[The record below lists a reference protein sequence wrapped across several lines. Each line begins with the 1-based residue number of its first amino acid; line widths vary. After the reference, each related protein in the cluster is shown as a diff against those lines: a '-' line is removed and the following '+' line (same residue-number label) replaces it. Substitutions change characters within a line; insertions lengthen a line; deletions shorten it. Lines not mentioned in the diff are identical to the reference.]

1 MSAKQKKIFEGLY
14 FALLVVSSI
23 NLFLLTTVFKYEE
36 YEFILDF
43 VQFVL
48 QFSIVVKVVLEW
60 KTRWTN
66 KDILL
71 GILTAGIFMAAA
83 CRFNNEDAYAYA
95 FLILGAKDIDK
106 KKILKVF
113 IAVNAVMFALT
124 IGACELGFI
133 QNITTYRNLESSHA
147 RVGLGFIYTTALSAH
162 FLTLVVC
169 YVFVREKKISIV
181 EIILIGIS
189 SGVIYYLTEARIASF
204 TIFLIF
210 IGLVVAKICY
220 MKNVEFKLVRFKLIK
235 YLMIYASG
243 ILMLVSVIMGTLYK
257 FDSAFWA
264 KINHVLSERPLTNA
278 ITFNRYPI
286 TMLGNH
292 VLFHCKTFDGMN
304 ELPDYYYIINCS
316 YIGVLFSLGI
326 LGALAVLI
334 TWITLS
340 YKEEKNGNYLNLYI
354 LAVLTLFFFFEQRF
368 FDFIYNP
375 LYILLF
381 ATYAEGK
388 GSEIYDIRFLKK
400 YKHGNLVFRSIL
412 TGLAIAFVIESVGFN
427 YNSVKTFL
435 FERTTIDSADV
446 TTDGLYGNAETDLF
460 ENTCLDP
467 MLILND
473 LKTYSD
479 LQSIFIDFN
488 FMTKEDNRHYKL
500 VEGVQYSV
508 DYYSAVALEGNAES
522 YNYDYVGTA
531 EIDSSRRCTAYIPT
545 IIEGPIQ
552 NIVLKFNFPDNY
564 YIDIAA
570 IDFNG
575 PRPFDINYGR
585 LALMCAAISAILSL
599 VAIKNGDK
607 SADDD
612 SNGEGDSDSEF
623 EHLKEGIEEDVK
635 ENIEDIKEEVR
646 NEAGC

>member
-1 MSAKQKKIFEGLY
+1 MSAKQKKVFEGVYL
-14 FALLVVSSI
+14 ALLIISCI
-23 NLFLLTTVFKYEE
+23 NLFLLTTLFEYDEFK
-36 YEFILDF
+36 FILNF
-43 VQFVL
+43 VQFAL
-48 QFSIVVKVVLEW
+48 QFGIVVKVALEW
-60 KTRWTN
+60 KTKWTS

-71 GILTAGIFMAAA
+71 GVLTAGIFMVAA

-113 IAVNAVMFALT
+113 IAINVAMFALT

-133 QNITTYRNLESSHA
+133 PNVTTYRSADSSHA
-147 RVGLGFIYTTALSAH
+147 RMGLGFIYTTALSAH

-210 IGLVVAKICY
+210 IGLVVAKMCY
-220 MKNVEFKLVRFKLIK
+220 VKNVEFKLVRLKLIK

-243 ILMLVSVIMGTLYK
+243 VLMLVSVIMSVLYK

-264 KINHVLSERPLTNA
+264 KLNHILSERPISNA

-292 VLFHCKTFDGMN
+292 VMYHCKTFDGMN
-304 ELPDYYYIINCS
+304 ELPGFYYIINCS
-316 YIGVLFSLGI
+316 YIGVLFTLGI
-326 LGALAVLI
+326 LGALAALI

-368 FDFIYNP
+368 LDFIYNP
-375 LYILLF
+375 LCILLF

-388 GSEIYDIRFLKK
+388 LSEIYDIKLLKK
-400 YKHGNLVFRSIL
+400 YKYGNLVFRSIL

-427 YNSVKTFL
+427 YKSVSTFL
-435 FERTTIDSADV
+435 FERTTIDSAEV
-446 TTDGLYGNAETDLF
+446 TSDGLYGNAETDLY
-460 ENTCLDP
+460 EYTKLDP
-467 MLILND
+467 MLVLND

-500 VEGVQYSV
+500 VEGVKYSV
-508 DYYSAVALEGNAES
+508 DYYSAAALEDNAES

-531 EIDSSRRCTAYIPT
+531 EIDSAKRGTSYIPT
-545 IIEGPIQ
+545 FIEGPVQ
-552 NIVLKFNFPDNY
+552 NIVLKFNFPDDY

-575 PRPFDINYGR
+575 PKPFDINYVR
-585 LALMCAAISAILSL
+585 LALMCIAISAILSL
-599 VAIKNGDK
+599 IAIKNDDK
-607 SADDD
+607 NVDAGSDDED
-612 SNGEGDSDSEF
+612 DNDSDMEQLNES
-623 EHLKEGIEEDVK
+623 IE

-646 NEAGC
+646 DEAGC